1 MRRRQV
7 VGQLALFGPDAVVH
21 VPQIHYRE
29 VPVLIGGELVDRG
42 WFTWSC
48 SCGSGSI
55 PGARSSHRDM
65 VEDKVA
71 RHLAGEIE

>member
-21 VPQIHYRE
+21 VPEIHYQS
-29 VPVLIGGELVDRG
+29 VMVDFGGQLVDRG

-48 SCGSGSI
+48 CCGSGSL

-71 RHLAGEIE
+71 RHLSGEIE